1 MVATGSV
8 VRIESVQINDVTSY
22 FHRKLMHWVD
32 VRDYGAIGDGITDD
46 IDAFLAADAAAKASG
61 QELLISAGTY
71 YLSINCTLNARCRFE
86 EALVMPTDKRLMLTH
101 NLDLPTYV
109 DAFGNDTLA
118 FNTALQALF
127 NYTDHES
134 LDMCGMR
141 IQLDAPVDVQAAVGN
156 KDTFANRRVL
166 RNGQLEVNAGS
177 AWNTEVFSSTA
188 SYSSGDDL
196 MLTNVA
202 NIASIPVGSLVTG
215 TGAGLAGGCFDELEC

>member
-1 MVATGSV
+1 MQK
-8 VRIESVQINDVTSY
+8 E
-22 FHRKLMHWVD
+22 
-32 VRDYGAIGDGITDD
+32 
-46 IDAFLAADAAAKASG
+46 AKARIKINNLLQQSG
-61 QELLISAGTY
+61 WRFFDNEKDKANIVLELNT
-71 YLSINCTLNARCRFE
+71 
-86 EALVMPTDKRLMLTH
+86 KLTKK
-101 NLDLPTYV
+101 DV